1 MARTPGLTP
10 EISLKITTALRNGV
24 SVNAAC
30 RQAGVPKSTYYKWL
44 TKGRDGMEAYE
55 AFYQAVEKAT
65 GEAEEHFLKMI
76 QAIAAGKIKGNWQA
90 YAWILER
97 RFHEDWRR
105 RDFDAQRAAA
115 DESQRPVIQIV
126 HADTRP
132 EQVPGADAGA
142 PSTKTA

>member
-1 MARTPGLTP
+1 MTP

-30 RQAGVPKSTYYKWL
+30 RIAGVPSSTYYKWL

-55 AFYQAVEKAT
+55 AFYQAVEQAT
-65 GEAEEHFLKMI
+65 GEAEAHFLSML
-76 QAIAAGKIKGNWQA
+76 QSIASGETKGNWQA

-97 RFHEDWRR
+97 RFHGDWRR
-105 RDFDAQRAAA
+105 RDFDAQRAAVEEA
-115 DESQRPVIQIV
+115 QRPVIQIV